1 MLSEHADQR
10 GVVGERTA
18 LEDYRRLDVDTLGK
32 TADRLAGDRVKRR
45 KRQVGGRNALV
56 EQRLDIG
63 LCVHAAAA
71 RDLVDGRSP
80 ACELLELAR
89 FGADPHE
96 LCHLVDKCTGTA
108 CARAVHAHVG
118 NLDVSLIV
126 GAEEDHLGVLAAQLD
141 GAARLRIEPA
151 DRERVG
157 DHLLNVRGAQRGRDI
172 ARARAGHR
180 NAQRLMGK
188 ALGELAEHGAHARCL
203 TRPVAAISPPR
214 LGHIL
219 VHRVNF
225 GRRRPYVQS
234 Y

>member
-1 MLSEHADQR
+1 MLPEHADQR

-18 LEDYRRLDVDTLGK
+18 LEDYRRLDVDTLGQ

-80 ACELLELAR
+80 TCELLELAR

-108 CARAVHAHVG
+108 CARAVHAHVATSMPP
-118 NLDVSLIV
+118 LSLVRKKII
-126 GAEEDHLGVLAAQLD
+126 LASW
-141 GAARLRIEPA
+141 PPSSM
-151 DRERVG
+151 
-157 DHLLNVRGAQRGRDI
+157 AQRVCG
-172 ARARAGHR
+172 
-180 NAQRLMGK
+180 
-188 ALGELAEHGAHARCL
+188 
-203 TRPVAAISPPR
+203 
-214 LGHIL
+214 
-219 VHRVNF
+219 
-225 GRRRPYVQS
+225 
-234 Y
+234 

>member
-1 MLSEHADQR
+1 M
-10 GVVGERTA
+10 
-18 LEDYRRLDVDTLGK
+18 
-32 TADRLAGDRVKRR
+32 KRR

-172 ARARAGHR
+172 ARTRAGHR
-180 NAQRLMGK
+180 NAQ
-188 ALGELAEHGAHARCL
+188 
-203 TRPVAAISPPR
+203 
-214 LGHIL
+214 
-219 VHRVNF
+219 
-225 GRRRPYVQS
+225 
-234 Y
+234 

>member
-1 MLSEHADQR
+1 MLPEHADQR

-18 LEDYRRLDVDTLGK
+18 LEDYRRLDVDTLGQ

-108 CARAVHAHVG
+108 CARAVHTLFDTACEIC
-118 NLDVSLIV
+118 NLC
-126 GAEEDHLGVLAAQLD
+126 VLAAKLYSYVC
-141 GAARLRIEPA
+141 LRNECLYRRCSCGNLLYKGYSEP
-151 DRERVG
+151 V
-157 DHLLNVRGAQRGRDI
+157 
-172 ARARAGHR
+172 
-180 NAQRLMGK
+180 
-188 ALGELAEHGAHARCL
+188 
-203 TRPVAAISPPR
+203 
-214 LGHIL
+214 
-219 VHRVNF
+219 
-225 GRRRPYVQS
+225 
-234 Y
+234 